1 MDAFETVESCPIDN
15 DFDGRI
21 GLRVSAIF
29 VIMVGSAIGVFFP
42 VIASRNTFVKMPSW
56 SFFVAKFFGSG
67 VIIATAFIHL
77 LVPGNEA
84 LSTECL
90 GGTFAEYPWAFA
102 IALMSLFA
110 LFLSE
115 LIAYHMIDKKV
126 DKMNN
131 HSHLHFGDESVFV
144 KKGDSD
150 SEDEA
155 AVGLQQPNH
164 HHHHHGEQDL
174 PKTEEQAADAA
185 TVAAYGTHYS
195 HALSHQDPEVIGTP
209 AEDQDKENYY
219 GQLLNVFVLEFGILF
234 HSVFIGLTLAVS
246 GEEFTTLYVV
256 LVFHQMFEG
265 FGLGAR
271 IATTNFSKKHQ
282 WTPWLLCLA
291 FALTTP
297 IAIAVGLGVRE
308 TYPPGGRTNLI
319 TNGVFDSL
327 SAGILMYT
335 GLVELMAHEFLFS
348 NEFKGEGGFKKMM
361 YAYGIMCVGAA
372 LMALLG
378 KWA

>member
-1 MDAFETVESCPIDN
+1 MDSVDTCPIDN

-21 GLRVSAIF
+21 GLRISAIF

-56 SFFVAKFFGSG
+56 SFFIAKFFGSG
-67 VIIATAFIHL
+67 VIIATAFVHL
-77 LVPGNEA
+77 LLPGSEA
-84 LSTECL
+84 LGTECL
-90 GGTFAEYPWAFA
+90 GGTFVEYPWAFA

-115 LIAYHMIDKKV
+115 LIAYHMIDMKV
-126 DKMNN
+126 EKLNN

-144 KKGDSD
+144 KKVDSD

-155 AVGLQQPNH
+155 AVGTKQHEHDIPH
-164 HHHHHGEQDL
+164 
-174 PKTEEQAADAA
+174 TEEQEADAA
-185 TVAAYGTHYS
+185 AVAAYGTHFS
-195 HALSHQDPEVIGTP
+195 HALTHQDPEVMGTP

-246 GEEFTTLYVV
+246 GDEFSTLYVV

-271 IATTNFSKKHQ
+271 IATTNFSIKHK
-282 WTPWLLCLA
+282 WTPWILCAA
-291 FALTTP
+291 FSLVTP
-297 IAIAVGLGVRE
+297 IAVAVGLGVRE

-319 TNGVFDSL
+319 TNGIFDSI